1 MDETRI
7 LRRHHSDMRD
17 LRERLSRADK
27 ELQKM
32 ADQAQRDGRTEDAV
46 RLSAKANGVRLA
58 LSYAQEYK

>member
-1 MDETRI
+1 MDDSRI

-32 ADQAQRDGRTEDAV
+32 ADKAQCDGRAEDAA
-46 RLSAKANGVRLA
+46 RLSAKADGVRLA